1 MSTLFPP
8 SLETERLRLE
18 QLCYENVPLAE
29 FHETVG
35 AEEMESVTEYLFWD
49 RPRTLK
55 DSRSLL
61 ENEIE
66 HWEEGTKASY
76 VVRPT
81 GGDDL
86 APEERMAF
94 AGVAKLFVDWD
105 RRTGEVGV
113 WLRPQ
118 FQGRGYADERLEP
131 LLELAF
137 HHLDLPMVEAN
148 VTDGNERSR
157 EGVENYVERYGGR
170 YEGLLRRSATAGY
183 YETDVVDQHRFTIAR
198 EEYEAAR
205 D

>member
-1 MSTLFPP
+1 MSSLFPT
-8 SLETERLRLE
+8 SVSTDRLRLE
-18 QLCYENVPLAE
+18 RLCHENVPLEE
-29 FHETVG
+29 FHEVV
-35 AEEMESVTEYLFWD
+35 AAPEMESVTEYLFWD

-61 ENEIE
+61 ENEE
-66 HWEEGTKASY
+66 QRWDDGTKASY

-86 APEERMAF
+86 ASEERGAF

-105 RRTGEVGV
+105 RRVGELGV
-113 WLRPQ
+113 WLRPA
-118 FQGRGYADERLEP
+118 FQGRGYAGERVDP

-137 HHLDLPMVEAN
+137 DRLDLPMVEAN
-148 VTDGNERSR
+148 VSDGNERSR
-157 EGVENYVERYGGR
+157 RGVENYVERHGGR

-183 YETDVVDQHRFTIAR
+183 YETEVVDQHRFTIAR
-198 EEYEAAR
+198 EEWEAAR